1 MLRGC
6 WSWTR
11 YGDTSFGGVLGTGVP
26 LNSPMVAPPAQHTA
40 MRETSPMLSCS
51 TGGHRQHSSVPRRRG
66 RRRNGLPFSNAS
78 KLLWLPRGEFA
89 YIHAYMLWSF
99 TCIVSRGEEE
109 NRSRHPHLANRVIA
123 RTLFFSEPMT
133 AFPRNGHVLYKDLPT
148 PYQLSGN
155 NSWGSFL
162 QSKTV
167 WDWKIEARL
176 CFTWSV
182 GQKHS
187 SAAQAQET
195 RDASIL
201 MMLGPCTHATAP
213 RAPASCQGS
222 TFELVDKSDAYE
234 NIAQMV
240 RACFSRGNC
249 LRFPSVGEMVRDSR

>member
-1 MLRGC
+1 MHSVARG
-6 WSWTR
+6 
-11 YGDTSFGGVLGTGVP
+11 GGKP
-26 LNSPMVAPPAQHTA
+26 FASP
-40 MRETSPMLSCS
+40 SP
-51 TGGHRQHSSVPRRRG
+51 GKSSHCTH
-66 RRRNGLPFSNAS
+66 A
-78 KLLWLPRGEFA
+78 LLF
-89 YIHAYMLWSF
+89 
-99 TCIVSRGEEE
+99 
-109 NRSRHPHLANRVIA
+109 
-123 RTLFFSEPMT
+123 RTTMT

-167 WDWKIEARL
+167 WDRKIEARL